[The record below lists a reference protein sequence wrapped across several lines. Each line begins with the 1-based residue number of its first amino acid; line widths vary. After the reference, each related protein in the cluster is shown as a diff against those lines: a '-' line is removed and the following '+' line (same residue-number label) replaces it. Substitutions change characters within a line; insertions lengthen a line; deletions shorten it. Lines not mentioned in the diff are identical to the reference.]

1 MFPVMFGWIC
11 LVFVGDQCLF
21 VAAVVVAGFLVA
33 SSVSVQAVLAVGQR
47 ILVAAVWPV
56 VPMAYD
62 CPLKVLVQALG
73 LIVDGVHPYQ
83 VCSAVEAESR

>member
-33 SSVSVQAVLAVGQR
+33 SSVSVQAVLAVGQKM
-47 ILVAAVWPV
+47 LMAVVWLMV
-56 VPMAYD
+56 KTVHG